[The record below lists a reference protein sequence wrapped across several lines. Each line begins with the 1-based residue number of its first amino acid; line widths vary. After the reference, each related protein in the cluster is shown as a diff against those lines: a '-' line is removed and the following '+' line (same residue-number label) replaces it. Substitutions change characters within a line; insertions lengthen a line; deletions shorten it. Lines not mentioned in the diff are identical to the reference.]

1 MNKFNNIRLL
11 DKKLEYIFSSIDAI
25 SKEDP
30 SESIAFT
37 NLIKGFKT
45 VYTNIKLDLVDPYY
59 ETQNPKIEDKII
71 ERLEKLIKVIEIILD
86 FENN

>member
-1 MNKFNNIRLL
+1 MNKFDNIRLL
-11 DKKLEYIFSSIDAI
+11 DKKLEYIFLSIDTI

-45 VYTNIKLDLVDPYY
+45 VYTNIKSDLVDPYY

-71 ERLEKLIKVIEIILD
+71 ERLERLIKVIGIILD